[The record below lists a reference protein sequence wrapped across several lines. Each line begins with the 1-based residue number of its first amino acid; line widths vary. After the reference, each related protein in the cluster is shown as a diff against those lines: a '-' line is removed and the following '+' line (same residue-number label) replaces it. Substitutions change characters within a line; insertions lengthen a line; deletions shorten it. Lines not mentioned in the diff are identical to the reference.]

1 MKVRTVNLMG
11 QSAMTPNLI
20 AYRPEYEDGFD
31 YCLDAP
37 VLIPRGSTA
46 HLFVDE
52 DGTIYNMATSVHRE
66 RA

>member
-1 MKVRTVNLMG
+1 MIWRTVNLMG
-11 QSAMTPNLI
+11 QAALLPGVL
-20 AYRPEYEDGFD
+20 AYRPEFVDGFD

-52 DGTIYNMATSVHRE
+52 DGTIYNMATSVYRE